1 MEHGAVDF
9 HRCLD
14 LGTAYLALNG
24 FHPLGKSL
32 FVFEVILCSIIE
44 IEDVFFILL
53 AELLSLL
60 ECHAEVPFTSAFA
73 KVIKIGENAMI
84 SVQNP

>member
-1 MEHGAVDF
+1 MVLLTF
-9 HRCLD
+9 
-14 LGTAYLALNG
+14 TAALIWALRISLLMV
-24 FHPLGKSL
+24 FTHWAKSL